1 MTTATTLD
9 RAQARPAQARLAAAF
24 AAFTLGAMIVFTVGF
39 AGSEVLHNAAH
50 DTRHATGF
58 PCH

>member
-1 MTTATTLD
+1 MTTTATLAQT
-9 RAQARPAQARLAAAF
+9 RAQPAQARLAAAV
-24 AAFTLGAMIVFTVGF
+24 AAFTLGALIIFTVGF

>member
-1 MTTATTLD
+1 MTTASTLTQT
-9 RAQARPAQARLAAAF
+9 RALPAQARLAAAF
-24 AAFTLGAMIVFTVGF
+24 AAFTLGALIVFTVGF
-39 AGSEVLHNAAH
+39 AGAEVLHNAAH